1 MRRHAEVRGQLSGVS
16 SLFSPYEFWVSPGS
30 VCFYPLSLVTSLEF
44 KALTKEIR
52 LLIEI
57 RNAQVKEGLGS

>member
-1 MRRHAEVRGQLSGVS
+1 
-16 SLFSPYEFWVSPGS
+16 